1 MIIGES
7 DTLLTGVL
15 SYTSK
20 SADAINKNSPDSERV
35 NTLSATITDPVFLQT
50 VRYPFYGINNFYY
63 NYGFYGRVLSKNFL
77 LAKEKLSLDLG
88 TCK

>member
-35 NTLSATITDPVFLQT
+35 NTLSATITDPVFL
-50 VRYPFYGINNFYY
+50 
-63 NYGFYGRVLSKNFL
+63 
-77 LAKEKLSLDLG
+77 
-88 TCK
+88 